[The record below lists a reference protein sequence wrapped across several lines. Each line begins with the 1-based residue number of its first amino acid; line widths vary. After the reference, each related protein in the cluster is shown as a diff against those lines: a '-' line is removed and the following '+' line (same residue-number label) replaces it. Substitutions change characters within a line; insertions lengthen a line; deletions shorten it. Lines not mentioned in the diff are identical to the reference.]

1 MIGCLPLDD
10 AFNMEVLEARE
21 RATGT
26 GLEIAVG
33 GGLSAVAVLVGTSLM
48 GSGDFATPFL
58 IMATGYLVSTLIYWK
73 VFRPLEIS
81 ERDAKKAAPELE
93 PAPKLASAD

>member
-1 MIGCLPLDD
+1 MCQPI
-10 AFNMEVLEARE
+10 A
-21 RATGT
+21 T

-33 GGLSAVAVLVGTSLM
+33 GGVSAVAVYLSTRLM

-58 IMATGYLVSTLIYWK
+58 IMATGYLLSTLIYWK

-81 ERDAKKAAPELE
+81 EAEAREAMAE
-93 PAPKLASAD
+93 PATGLATAD